1 MDLVLGHNQFIGV
14 SHISEERGRERE
26 KKFSKVENIYRV
38 VEAASAVGVKNMII
52 ETHPRMLDFVKYYE
66 QNKTFDMNFYLQ
78 VPYVQAYVQV
88 INQRGMKGFL
98 TEMIRRAG
106 WGGTSSLALKGA
118 FNLLKKDYLA
128 IALSYLKLEVA
139 PFSSFSVKGLILHN
153 TLTDLLMALEVQSV
167 CSTFEEYVNDTLK
180 LDFGLATW
188 NFCLVKRNLE
198 RWNIRP
204 AFVMTPVNVKGF
216 DMNPTQEDV
225 EAGLR
230 EYDGTVFAMNV
241 LGGGAFSIAEAAS
254 YVKSFDA
261 VKKCVVGASSKEHLA
276 ELVEIFQ

>member
-1 MDLVLGHNQFIGV
+1 VDLVLGHNQFIGV

-167 CSTFEEYVNDTLK
+167 CSAFEEYVNDTLK

-188 NFCLVKRNLE
+188 NFALVKRNLE
-198 RWNIRP
+198 QWDVHP
-204 AFVMTPVNVKGF
+204 AFVMTPVNMKGF
-216 DMNPTQEDV
+216 DMNPTQKDV
-225 EAGLR
+225 ESGLR
-230 EYDGTVFAMNV
+230 EYDGAVFAMNV
-241 LGGGAFSIAEAAS
+241 LGGGAFSIPEAAS

-261 VKKCVVGASSKEHLA
+261 IKKCVVGASSKEHLT
-276 ELVEIFQ
+276 ELVQLFR

>member
-1 MDLVLGHNQFIGV
+1 VELILGHNQFIGV

-26 KKFSKVENIYRV
+26 RKFSKVENIYRV
-38 VEAASAVGVKNMII
+38 VEAASAAGFKNMII
-52 ETHPRMLDFVKYYE
+52 ETHPRMLDFLQYYE
-66 QNKTFDMNFYLQ
+66 RNQTFDMNFYLQ

-98 TEMIRRAG
+98 SEMIHRAG
-106 WGGTSSLALKGA
+106 LAGTSSLALKSV

-128 IALSYLKLEVA
+128 IALSYLKLEIA
-139 PFSSFSVKGLILHN
+139 PFSEFGVKALILHN
-153 TLTDLLMALEVQSV
+153 TLTDLLMALEVPSV
-167 CSTFEEYVNDTLK
+167 VSAFDQYVHDSLK

-188 NFCLVKRNLE
+188 NFSLVKRNLE
-198 RWNIRP
+198 RWNVRP

-216 DMNPTQEDV
+216 DMNPTKEDV

-230 EYDGTVFAMNV
+230 EYDGAVFAMNV
-241 LGGGAFSIAEAAS
+241 LGGGAYSIGESAS

-261 VKKCVVGASSKEHLA
+261 VKKCVVGASSKEHLI
-276 ELVEIFQ
+276 ELAQIFQ

>member
-1 MDLVLGHNQFIGV
+1 VDLVLGHNQFIGV

>member
-1 MDLVLGHNQFIGV
+1 VELVLGHNQFIGV

-198 RWNIRP
+198 QWDLHP
-204 AFVMTPVNVKGF
+204 AFVMTPVNIKGF
-216 DMNPTQEDV
+216 DMNPTQGDV
-225 EAGLR
+225 ESGLR
-230 EYDGTVFAMNV
+230 AYDGTVFAMNV
-241 LGGGAFSIAEAAS
+241 LGGGAFSIPEAAS

-261 VKKCVVGASSKEHLA
+261 IKKCVVGASSKEHLT
-276 ELVEIFQ
+276 ELVQLFR

>member
-1 MDLVLGHNQFIGV
+1 VDLVLGHNQFIGV

-204 AFVMTPVNVKGF
+204 AFVMTPVNIKGF
-216 DMNPTQEDV
+216 DMNPTQGDV
-225 EAGLR
+225 ESGLR
-230 EYDGTVFAMNV
+230 EYDGAVFAMNV

-261 VKKCVVGASSKEHLA
+261 IKKCVVGASSKEHLS
-276 ELVEIFQ
+276 ELVQIFQ